1 MPVSIRLEED
11 IERRLDGLAKA
22 TGRTK
27 AFYIRQAITEYL
39 QDMEDA
45 YLAKAE
51 LEAVQAGRSKT
62 TSLDDL
68 LHRYDLPVSS

>member
-51 LEAVQAGRSKT
+51 LEAVQAGRSET

-68 LHRYDLPVSS
+68 LHRYDLPVSG